1 VPGQLNP
8 AEAEPYPGKPKFDE
22 PIDPP
27 ITNVKPIFI
36 GEGK

>member
-1 VPGQLNP
+1 MNP
-8 AEAEPYPGKPKFDE
+8 AGPANIGPKPKFDE

-36 GEGK
+36 GEDK